1 MPETAPPP
9 PVVDL
14 TFEKALEELES
25 IVQRLEQG
33 KVDLEESI
41 NIYERGEALKS
52 HCERLLKEAEGRVER
67 IRLGG
72 NGKPAG
78 TEPLDGEDT
87 PF

>member
-1 MPETAPPP
+1 MPETTPPP

-14 TFEKALEELES
+14 TFEKALEELEL
-25 IVQRLEQG
+25 IVQQLEQG
-33 KVDLEESI
+33 KVGLEESI

-78 TEPLDGEDT
+78 TEPLDGEDA

>member
-1 MPETAPPP
+1 MPDATPAP
-9 PVVDL
+9 VAEL
-14 TFEKALEELES
+14 SFENALKELES
-25 IVQRLEQG
+25 IVQQLEQG
-33 KVDLEESI
+33 KVDLEQSI

-52 HCERLLKEAEGRVER
+52 HCERLLKEAEGRVEK

-78 TEPLDGEDT
+78 TEPLDEDA